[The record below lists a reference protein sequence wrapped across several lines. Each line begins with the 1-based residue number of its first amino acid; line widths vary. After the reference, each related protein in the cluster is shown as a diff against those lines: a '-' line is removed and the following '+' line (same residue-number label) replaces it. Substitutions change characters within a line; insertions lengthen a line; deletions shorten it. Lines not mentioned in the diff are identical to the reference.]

1 MAKVF
6 DLSSVGF
13 VKRIVIG
20 KSDPNST
27 YTEEQANQDLGMLN
41 KCLNN
46 FPKGRIIA
54 CEKNFNVLNLG
65 EHQVVQQWVV
75 YHVGFEKK
83 PLWMENQ

>member
-1 MAKVF
+1 MAKIF

-13 VKRIVIG
+13 IKRITLG
-20 KSDPNST
+20 QRDTKSV
-27 YTEEQANQDLGMLN
+27 YTEEQAKQDMEFLN

-46 FPKGRIIA
+46 FPKGHIIA

-75 YHVGFEKK
+75 YHIGFEKK